1 MRPVNTFQAQPR
13 HFWAHVKLLSEGL
26 GYSAKGKIKRYTLSD
41 LGNFLTQ
48 YGLATNH
55 LDAPVANNVTYGALV
70 IAYINYRADVL
81 EQAVMPNLMNREQ
94 ARAEFEQLRTT
105 FQGTIPMSYNKQSD
119 DKRHPAYLTCIV
131 NLLTEYTLSGP
142 TFNYNP
148 QGLVVVTD
156 TVKPLRTFSRRM
168 DGAYPSIVNPLALWE
183 IKEYYGSTT
192 FGSRIADGVYETMLD
207 GEEFA
212 ELQEHEGID
221 IKHYLI
227 VDDYH
232 TWWDQGKSYLC
243 RMVDMV
249 HMGLVDEILFGR
261 EVLVRWPEIVQ
272 SWLTSGY
279 IRPDIRPTSPKVLRE
294 KPPKPKT
301 LWNN

>member
-1 MRPVNTFQAQPR
+1 MA
-13 HFWAHVKLLSEGL
+13 
-26 GYSAKGKIKRYTLSD
+26 
-41 LGNFLTQ
+41 
-48 YGLATNH
+48 
-55 LDAPVANNVTYGALV
+55 
-70 IAYINYRADVL
+70 
-81 EQAVMPNLMNREQ
+81 
-94 ARAEFEQLRTT
+94 
-105 FQGTIPMSYNKQSD
+105 YNKQSD
-119 DKRHPAYLTCIV
+119 DKRHPAYLTCII
-131 NLLTEYTLSGP
+131 NLLTEYTLLG
-142 TFNYNP
+142 TNFNHNP

-168 DGAYPSIVNPLALWE
+168 DGAYPSIVNPLAVWE

-212 ELQEHEGID
+212 ELREHEEID

-249 HMGLVDEILFGR
+249 HMSLVDEILFGR
-261 EVLVRWPEIVQ
+261 EVIVRWPEIVR
-272 SWLTSGY
+272 SWLTGSY
-279 IRPDIRPTSPKVLRE
+279 IRPDIRPTSPRVLRE
-294 KPPKPKT
+294 KPPRPKT
-301 LWNN
+301 LWND

>member
-1 MRPVNTFQAQPR
+1 
-13 HFWAHVKLLSEGL
+13 
-26 GYSAKGKIKRYTLSD
+26 
-41 LGNFLTQ
+41 
-48 YGLATNH
+48 
-55 LDAPVANNVTYGALV
+55 
-70 IAYINYRADVL
+70 
-81 EQAVMPNLMNREQ
+81 
-94 ARAEFEQLRTT
+94 
-105 FQGTIPMSYNKQSD
+105 
-119 DKRHPAYLTCIV
+119 
-131 NLLTEYTLSGP
+131 
-142 TFNYNP
+142 
-148 QGLVVVTD
+148 
-156 TVKPLRTFSRRM
+156 
-168 DGAYPSIVNPLALWE
+168 
-183 IKEYYGSTT
+183 
-192 FGSRIADGVYETMLD
+192 MLD

-212 ELQEHEGID
+212 ELREHEGID

-272 SWLTSGY
+272 SWLTGGY
-279 IRPDIRPTSPKVLRE
+279 TRPDIRPTSPKVLRE